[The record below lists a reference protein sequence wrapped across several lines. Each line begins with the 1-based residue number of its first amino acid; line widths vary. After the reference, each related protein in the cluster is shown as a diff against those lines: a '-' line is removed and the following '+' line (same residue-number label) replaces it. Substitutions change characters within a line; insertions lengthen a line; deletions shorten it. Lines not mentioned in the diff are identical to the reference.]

1 MIEDIKSRIPGVNL
15 EFYVDPNILATVY
28 RTQGFEAAVSADN
41 PEDEEGSDEEVIEEY
56 EAEP

>member
-1 MIEDIKSRIPGVNL
+1 MKSRIPGVNL

-28 RTQGFEAAVSADN
+28 RAQGFEATVTAGN
-41 PEDEEGSDEEVIEEY
+41 LEDEEGSDEEVIEEY